1 MKILKTMGK
10 LGCIA
15 GISVISYLIGYEN
28 AKKKSKRE
36 YMDSV
41 LDMSDDEETSE
52 SGHEDT
58 EHD

>member
-15 GISVISYLIGYEN
+15 EISLISYIIGYEN
-28 AKKKSKRE
+28 AKKKSKKE

-52 SGHEDT
+52 SGHED
-58 EHD
+58 EEYD